1 MRRKQIPYGTKLPV
15 KLTIRQRDLIRNE
28 TYFDADFAAVAVA
41 DGKGIRINLSLD
53 EIEEIQGYV
62 AAHANHCEDP
72 KLQKELD
79 ALFDKLQK
87 FLDKY
92 DDQQELLDEQAW

>member
-15 KLTIRQRDLIRNE
+15 KLTIRQRDLIRDE
-28 TYFDADFAAVAVA
+28 TYCDPDFAAVAVA
-41 DGKGIRINLSLD
+41 DGRGIRVNLSLD

-72 KLQKELD
+72 KLRKELD
-79 ALFDKLQK
+79 ALFGKLQK
-87 FLDKY
+87 FLDTY
-92 DDQQELLDEQAW
+92 DDQQELREEQGW